1 MKVLLIGYGRMGKEV
16 HDVLKSRNHDVVKII
31 EQDNLSDLN
40 NLEANKIDV
49 AIEFTQPDV
58 AFDNIRK
65 CLSQK
70 IPAVTGT
77 TGWNEKLDDAV
88 EICNS
93 NNTAFLYASNFSIG
107 VNLLFTMNEKLAALM
122 NNHGQYNASITETH
136 HIHKKDKPSGT
147 AVTLAEQLVEKV
159 NRYNSFELDSTDQN
173 VLPIHALREGEV
185 FGDHEISYK
194 SEIDELKLSH
204 SAKNRKGFALG
215 AVLAAEFIHNKK
227 GVYTMKDVLK
237 IN

>member
-16 HDVLKSRNHDVVKII
+16 HEVLKSRNHEVVKII
-31 EQDNLSDLN
+31 DQNNLNDLN
-40 NLEANKIDV
+40 ELDANKIDV

-58 AFDNIRK
+58 AFDNITK

-77 TGWNEKLDDAV
+77 TGWNEKLNDAA
-88 EICNS
+88 EICKTNK
-93 NNTAFLYASNFSIG
+93 TAFLYASNFSIG
-107 VNLLFTMNEKLAALM
+107 VNLLFAMNEKLAALM
-122 NNHGQYNASITETH
+122 NNHNQYNALITETH

-147 AVTLAEQLVEKV
+147 AVTLAEQLVENI
-159 NRYNSFELDSTDQN
+159 NRYKSFELDSTDQN
-173 VLPIHALREGEV
+173 VLPVHAIREGEV

-204 SAKNRKGFALG
+204 SAKSRKGFALG
-215 AVLAAEFIHNKK
+215 AVLAAEFIQSRK
-227 GVYTMKDVLK
+227 GVFTMKDVLK